1 MTDEQRIYR
10 QKTWLHI
17 HGVRCQIM
25 EATIHPDIC
34 QRRAKMPDIL
44 SQHDMTQNWN
54 IGLVGRYLKNDCF
67 GCERYREGI

>member
-10 QKTWLHI
+10 QKTWLHL

-34 QRRAKMPDIL
+34 KRRSQMPVIFNR
-44 SQHDMTQNWN
+44 HDLTQNIT
-54 IGLVGRYLKNDCF
+54 IGQVGRCLENECF
-67 GCERYREGI
+67 GCEKYNE